1 MFSVAGHGNPAIMM
15 NMSTPVTP
23 NQLAGLIK
31 GNPGFKGQA
40 VMLGSCNTGKAG
52 ADGAAPFAQQLAN
65 SLGVPVTAP
74 LNFAW
79 FGPTGLLGA
88 SGPSGPPAAGS
99 PGPWQTFYPPGQ

>member
-1 MFSVAGHGNPAIMM
+1 MM

-23 NQLAGLIK
+23 SQLAGLIK

-40 VMLGSCNTGKAG
+40 VTLGSCNTGNAG
-52 ADGAAPFAQQLAN
+52 ADGGASFAQQLAN

-79 FGPTGLLGA
+79 FGSTGLLGA
-88 SGPSGPPAAGS
+88 SDLSGPPAAGNA
-99 PGPWQTFYPPGQ
+99 GPWQTFFPPGK